1 LHEQSALVNSLI
13 EEYIALS
20 DTMGYAK
27 LVSLSIL
34 LRFCTIH
41 AKATILNNGFGGILH
56 AMQNWDNELNEIMAK
71 KMQDL
76 AKQGSGNSFSDNSR
90 AIMDVTT
97 PITLNDSNF
106 ENTVSTNHL
115 IVVDFWAPWCGPC
128 RAVSP
133 VIEQLATELAGKATF
148 GKLNV
153 DENPVVS
160 STFGIQSIPTIAI
173 FKDGK
178 MVDGFVGAASKSQ
191 ILSKITT
198 YID

>member
-1 LHEQSALVNSLI
+1 
-13 EEYIALS
+13 
-20 DTMGYAK
+20 
-27 LVSLSIL
+27 
-34 LRFCTIH
+34 
-41 AKATILNNGFGGILH
+41 
-56 AMQNWDNELNEIMAK
+56 MQNWNNELNEIMEK
-71 KMQDL
+71 KMKDL
-76 AKQGSGNSFSDNSR
+76 AKKSNGNNFSNNNN
-90 AIMDVTT
+90 TT
-97 PITLNDSNF
+97 MGAAPLTLNDSNF
-106 ENTVSTNHL
+106 DGTIKKSQL

-133 VIEQLATELAGKATF
+133 VIEQLATELAGKALF

-173 FKDGK
+173 FKNGK

-191 ILSKITT
+191 ILSKIST